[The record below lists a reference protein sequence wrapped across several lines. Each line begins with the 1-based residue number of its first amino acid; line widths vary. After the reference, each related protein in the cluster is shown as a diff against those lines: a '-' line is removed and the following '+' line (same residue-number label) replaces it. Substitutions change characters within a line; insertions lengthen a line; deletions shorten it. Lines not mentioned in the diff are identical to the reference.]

1 MEVTLKDKFNSLLHE
16 AMKNKDEVARDTM
29 RMILTSL
36 KLAEVEK
43 KQPLDETAVL
53 ALLQKEIKMR
63 HESIEDFKKGNRLD
77 LVSRSEA
84 EIKVLEQFLPKQ
96 LGDFEIKEIVQSAI
110 SEVGAVAISDMGK
123 VMKAALPKIQG
134 KAASDRVSA
143 IVKEM
148 LQNKSA

>member
-1 MEVTLKDKFNSLLHE
+1 MDVTLKEKFNTLLHE
-16 AMKNKDEVARDTM
+16 AMKNKDDVARDTM
-29 RMILTSL
+29 RMILTNL

-43 KQPLDETAVL
+43 KQSLDEAAVL

-63 HESIEDFKKGNRLD
+63 HESIEDFKKGNRPD

-96 LGDFEIKEIVQSAI
+96 LSDTEIREIVQSAI
-110 SEVGAVAISDMGK
+110 SETGAAAISDMGK
-123 VMKAALPKIQG
+123 VMKTALPKIQG
-134 KAASDRVSA
+134 KAASDRVSV
-143 IVKEM
+143 IVKEL

>member
-1 MEVTLKDKFNSLLHE
+1 MDATLKEKFNTLLHE
-16 AMKNKDEVARDTM
+16 AMKNKDDVTRDTM
-29 RMILTSL
+29 RMILTNL

-43 KQPLDETAVL
+43 KQSLDEPAVL

-63 HESIEDFKKGNRLD
+63 HESIEDFKKGKRQD

-96 LGDFEIKEIVQSAI
+96 LSDTEIREIVQSAI
-110 SEVGAVAISDMGK
+110 SETGAAAISDMGK
-123 VMKAALPKIQG
+123 VMKTALPKIQG

-143 IVKEM
+143 IVKEL
-148 LQNKSA
+148 LQNKSV